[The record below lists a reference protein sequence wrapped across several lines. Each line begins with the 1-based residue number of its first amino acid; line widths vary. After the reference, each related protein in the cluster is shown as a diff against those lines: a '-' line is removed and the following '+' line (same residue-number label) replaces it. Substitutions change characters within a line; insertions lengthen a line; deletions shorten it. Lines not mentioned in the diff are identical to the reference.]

1 MRTRQGQVLYDIR
14 SDRPAIGN
22 EVRGGLAGVL
32 IGVLLLVAVWKRPE
46 AAPRRFV
53 LAFILAWA
61 GWSLWNGLRVVRS
74 HEAALEAL
82 NRGRARVAEGVV
94 TDFVRERADGRGATT
109 FKVGETSF
117 VVREGDTSVP
127 GLHRFGPPGGP
138 VRSGARLRVTYLDR
152 SILRVEEP

>member
-22 EVRGGLAGVL
+22 EFRGGLAGVL

-61 GWSLWNGLRVVRS
+61 GWSLWSGLRVVRS

-94 TDFVRERADGRGATT
+94 TDFVRERADGEPDDDEVVGRVVGVAVGAAG
-109 FKVGETSF
+109 VGHGFE
-117 VVREGDTSVP
+117 
-127 GLHRFGPPGGP
+127 P
-138 VRSGARLRVTYLDR
+138 VE
-152 SILRVEEP
+152 RVEGEAPLVDG